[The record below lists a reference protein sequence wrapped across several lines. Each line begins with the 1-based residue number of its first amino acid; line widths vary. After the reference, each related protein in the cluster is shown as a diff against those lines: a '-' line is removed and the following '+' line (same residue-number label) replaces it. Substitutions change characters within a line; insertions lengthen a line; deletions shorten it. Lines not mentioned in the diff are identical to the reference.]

1 MLAAIDAANA
11 DDPRKCVVDG
21 REIAFEQLYSARM
34 SAHLARIYAHPSA
47 LLRIAAH
54 AQHLRRWEIRRD
66 AFPPGRH
73 GYNDWRKRC
82 RIHHADLV
90 GAIMRERG
98 YSDAEAAHVG
108 SLIKKEQ
115 LKKDPESQALENVA
129 AVVFLAYYFDEF
141 LAKYT
146 GYDDDKIVDILGKT
160 LCKMS
165 PRGHAAAL
173 ELPLPERA
181 RALIAAAIEKESA
194 ALARLAAVAID

>member
-1 MLAAIDAANA
+1 M
-11 DDPRKCVVDG
+11 
-21 REIAFEQLYSARM
+21 
-34 SAHLARIYAHPSA
+34 
-47 LLRIAAH
+47 
-54 AQHLRRWEIRRD
+54 
-66 AFPPGRH
+66 
-73 GYNDWRKRC
+73 
-82 RIHHADLV
+82 
-90 GAIMRERG
+90 
-98 YSDAEAAHVG
+98 
-108 SLIKKEQ
+108 
-115 LKKDPESQALENVA
+115 QALENIA

-141 LAKYT
+141 LAKYN

>member
-1 MLAAIDAANA
+1 
-11 DDPRKCVVDG
+11 
-21 REIAFEQLYSARM
+21 
-34 SAHLARIYAHPSA
+34 
-47 LLRIAAH
+47 
-54 AQHLRRWEIRRD
+54 
-66 AFPPGRH
+66 
-73 GYNDWRKRC
+73 
-82 RIHHADLV
+82 
-90 GAIMRERG
+90 MRERG